1 MARTTCGVPHVR
13 HSGAMKTMMRM
24 ATAAAAAMALGAP
37 ACGGGAKD
45 SKPPAEPVAS
55 KTMSVA
61 EGGTPGA
68 ADEPTGFAE
77 CDAYLAEVRYFNRCE
92 TFPRE
97 ARDPDGQQLAAA
109 KSGWNSLQG
118 ADVPE
123 EAREPARAACSQ
135 SNVAL
140 HQAIAAAG
148 GCVGIGT
155 EPPLPAEATA
165 SVTHASTVATGFPE
179 CDRYLAMARQLIR
192 CDRMPAEA
200 RRAQQQAL
208 DAAEPG
214 WKSLADPQ
222 VPAEAKQAAAD
233 ACRDAADAL
242 AQAMEQ
248 KKCPAPAP

>member
-1 MARTTCGVPHVR
+1 
-13 HSGAMKTMMRM
+13 MKTMMRM
-24 ATAAAAAMALGAP
+24 ATGAAAAVALGAA

-45 SKPPAEPVAS
+45 SKPPAEPVAA
-55 KTMSVA
+55 KTMPVAA
-61 EGGTPGA
+61 EGTAGA

-92 TFPRE
+92 KFPRE

-109 KSGWNSLQG
+109 KSGSSSLQG

-123 EAREPARAACSQ
+123 YARQPARAACSQ

-140 HQAIAAAG
+140 HQAIEAAG
-148 GCVGIGT
+148 GCVGIGA

-165 SVTHASTVATGFPE
+165 SVTHASTVATGIPE

-192 CDRMPAEA
+192 CDRMPAKA
-200 RRAQQQAL
+200 RQTQQQAL

-214 WKSLADPQ
+214 WELLADPQ
-222 VPAEAKQAAAD
+222 VPVEAKQAATD

-242 AQAMEQ
+242 AQTLVQM
-248 KKCPAPAP
+248 KCLAPAP